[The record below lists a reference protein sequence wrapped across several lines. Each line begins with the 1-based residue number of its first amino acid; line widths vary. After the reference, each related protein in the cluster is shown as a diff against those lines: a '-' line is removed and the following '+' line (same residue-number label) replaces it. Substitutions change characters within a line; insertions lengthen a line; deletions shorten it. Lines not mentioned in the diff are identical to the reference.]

1 MALFIR
7 ILFLIV
13 GFVLLIKGADAFVD
27 GASDFARRFKIPPL
41 VIGMTIVAFGTSA
54 PEAAVSIA
62 AGIKGSNDIAI
73 SNVIGSNIFNLLMV
87 AGICALYKPLPVHK
101 IAIERDFPFSI
112 LIVIALAA
120 LCLDRS
126 SGAEAMMISRS
137 NGIILLLFFCIFMYF
152 NVKDGLN
159 GTPPMIEEE
168 KERRLWI
175 STLLLVFGLAGIILG
190 GQLVVDCSK
199 FIARAAGVSET
210 VIGLTV
216 VALGTSLPELV
227 TSIVAARKGETDIAV
242 GNVIGS
248 NVFNIL
254 FVLGLASVVRPM
266 LVGMDAIYD
275 MLVFIVLA
283 LIVYMSSLFTKKIN
297 RPMGI
302 FMGLCYAAYMFYIF
316 MR

>member
-126 SGAEAMMISRS
+126 SGAEVMMISRS
-137 NGIILLLFFCIFMYF
+137 DGIILLLFFCIFMYF
-152 NVKDGLN
+152 NVKDGMN

-302 FMGLCYAAYMFYIF
+302 FMVLCYTAYMFYIF

>member
-137 NGIILLLFFCIFMYF
+137 DGIILLLFFCIFMYF

-302 FMGLCYAAYMFYIF
+302 FMVLCYAAYMFYIF

>member
-302 FMGLCYAAYMFYIF
+302 FMVLCYAAYMFYIF

>member
-13 GFVLLIKGADAFVD
+13 GFVLLIKGADTFVD

-302 FMGLCYAAYMFYIF
+302 FMVLCYAAYMFYIF

>member
-126 SGAEAMMISRS
+126 AGAEAMMISRS
-137 NGIILLLFFCIFMYF
+137 DGIILLLFFCIFMYF

-302 FMGLCYAAYMFYIF
+302 FMVLCYAAYMFYIF

>member
-1 MALFIR
+1 
-7 ILFLIV
+7 
-13 GFVLLIKGADAFVD
+13 
-27 GASDFARRFKIPPL
+27 
-41 VIGMTIVAFGTSA
+41 
-54 PEAAVSIA
+54 
-62 AGIKGSNDIAI
+62 
-73 SNVIGSNIFNLLMV
+73 
-87 AGICALYKPLPVHK
+87 
-101 IAIERDFPFSI
+101 
-112 LIVIALAA
+112 
-120 LCLDRS
+120 
-126 SGAEAMMISRS
+126 MMISRS
-137 NGIILLLFFCIFMYF
+137 DGIILLLFFCIFMYF

-302 FMGLCYAAYMFYIF
+302 FMVLCYAAYMFYIF

>member
-7 ILFLIV
+7 ILFLVV

-137 NGIILLLFFCIFMYF
+137 DGIILLLFFCIFMYF

-302 FMGLCYAAYMFYIF
+302 FMVLCYAAYMFYIF

>member
-137 NGIILLLFFCIFMYF
+137 DGIILLLFFCIFMYF

-302 FMGLCYAAYMFYIF
+302 FMVLCYTAYMFYIF

>member
-7 ILFLIV
+7 ILFLVV

-87 AGICALYKPLPVHK
+87 AGICALYKPLPVQK

-137 NGIILLLFFCIFMYF
+137 DGIILLLFFCIFMYF

-175 STLLLVFGLAGIILG
+175 STLLLVFGLAGIMLG

-283 LIVYMSSLFTKKIN
+283 MIV
-297 RPMGI
+297 
-302 FMGLCYAAYMFYIF
+302 
-316 MR
+316 